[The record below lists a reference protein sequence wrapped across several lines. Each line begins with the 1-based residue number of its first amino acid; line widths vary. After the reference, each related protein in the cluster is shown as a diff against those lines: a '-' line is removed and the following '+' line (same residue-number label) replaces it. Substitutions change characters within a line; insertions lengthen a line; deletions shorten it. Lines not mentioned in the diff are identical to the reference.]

1 MRISDWSSDVCSS
14 DLVVAAEEV
23 AAVLEGNQLA
33 DPEGGHLEAIELA
46 INGAGEA
53 HLEIVDGL
61 TLQDENPRQVSEEIQ
76 RIELLA
82 GRQRAVALEAEP
94 VVAEVE
100 DFRAG
105 VIGRSDERREGKECV
120 STCTSRWS
128 PYH

>member
-105 VIGRSDERREGKECV
+105 VIGNAFECGLAQEIGRAQV
-120 STCTSRWS
+120 
-128 PYH
+128 

>member
-33 DPEGGHLEAIELA
+33 DPEGGHLEAIKLA

-76 RIELLA
+76 RIELIA

-94 VVAEVE
+94 VVAAVK
-100 DFRAG
+100 DFRTG
-105 VIGRSDERREGKECV
+105 VTETAFECGLV
-120 STCTSRWS
+120 HDPR
-128 PYH
+128 